1 MPRTQGAT
9 DVVQRKRRTQT
20 PAEKAAATKK
30 RAQES
35 AAAAARAKAA
45 LISSMGAG
53 NLAPSNGGAA
63 AAPANGGTSAAAG
76 ERERSESESERSGAE
91 GSNQE
96 EQASPE
102 GESDSSGG
110 ARPEHRPPDVEA
122 ELDDDE
128 QLQDADAAAGVM
140 GTYLKAVYE
149 RLHSEVC
156 GTASRATLG
165 DQWLL
170 ALLKAPGA
178 DWWLRAGVAQSVCRK
193 LGIEYGEPSYY
204 RDIYVWLP
212 DVRWGDEA
220 MPPCVE
226 CHSAEEN
233 ANVGHRGLP
242 IQLQRTDSDCVHTQ
256 KRTERAFAMTLHVTT
271 RAQLCTL
278 VPCTYAGIY
287 ARPEEICEFSPSF
300 PPFLALFIIF
310 PPPPFASRVTFVRS
324 WYLTIARG
332 GASSRLPL

>member
-1 MPRTQGAT
+1 MSSCRTPTRPPASWARTSRLSTSGYTPR
-9 DVVQRKRRTQT
+9 
-20 PAEKAAATKK
+20 
-30 RAQES
+30 S
-35 AAAAARAKAA
+35 AAPRHA
-45 LISSMGAG
+45 
-53 NLAPSNGGAA
+53 
-63 AAPANGGTSAAAG
+63 
-76 ERERSESESERSGAE
+76 
-91 GSNQE
+91 
-96 EQASPE
+96 
-102 GESDSSGG
+102 
-110 ARPEHRPPDVEA
+110 
-122 ELDDDE
+122 
-128 QLQDADAAAGVM
+128 
-140 GTYLKAVYE
+140 
-149 RLHSEVC
+149 
-156 GTASRATLG
+156 ATLG

-278 VPCTYAGIY
+278 VYLVPTLVSTLVPKKFA
-287 ARPEEICEFSPSF
+287 SF
-300 PPFLALFIIF
+300 PLLFPLFSRCLLSFHHPHSRAVRGTQGTLVAFLSRRPVGFLSE
-310 PPPPFASRVTFVRS
+310 PPSLSGFLRPWRQRVTSLNRQSLAASCQGRRALLMSFS
-324 WYLTIARG
+324 ANGAR
-332 GASSRLPL
+332 R

>member
-1 MPRTQGAT
+1 MSSCRTPTRPPASWARTSRLSTSGYTPR
-9 DVVQRKRRTQT
+9 
-20 PAEKAAATKK
+20 
-30 RAQES
+30 S
-35 AAAAARAKAA
+35 AAPRHA
-45 LISSMGAG
+45 
-53 NLAPSNGGAA
+53 
-63 AAPANGGTSAAAG
+63 
-76 ERERSESESERSGAE
+76 
-91 GSNQE
+91 
-96 EQASPE
+96 
-102 GESDSSGG
+102 
-110 ARPEHRPPDVEA
+110 
-122 ELDDDE
+122 
-128 QLQDADAAAGVM
+128 
-140 GTYLKAVYE
+140 
-149 RLHSEVC
+149 
-156 GTASRATLG
+156 ATLG

-310 PPPPFASRVTFVRS
+310 PPPPFASRTWHPGHAGGFFKPPPRGFFKRTPKPLGFFKALAAASHLSQSPV
-324 WYLTIARG
+324 ARRVMPRTQGATDVVQRKRRTQIELG
-332 GASSRLPL
+332 GQNFQFIF